1 MTATAV
7 ASSAAEPP
15 YISIAVTGLTS
26 YIGGTITVYR
36 NNPDGTSDP
45 IRQADPNY
53 EITGASEAF
62 LDYEAPY
69 GASVSYSTIATL
81 SPAANLEQPTGTVTI
96 DADQPWL
103 IHPGTPDI
111 SQPITVTNLAT
122 RSRDVNQSVLTPIGR
137 RRPIVLTD
145 GTLRSPTGTLAVATE
160 TLTERDDL
168 LTLLQDLT
176 PLLLNIPH
184 TLEWGVTSEWIAIS
198 ALTETATVGASQHR
212 ELVLPYRTVER
223 PVGAVTLTRTW
234 ADVLTEAAT
243 WTELGNLYA
252 TWLGVYTGQAGV

>member
-1 MTATAV
+1 MTATAT
-7 ASSAAEPP
+7 ASSSAEPP

-26 YIGGTITVYR
+26 YIGGTLTVYR
-36 NNPDGTSDP
+36 NNPDGTSEP

-53 EITGASEAF
+53 AITGASEAL

-69 GASVSYSTIATL
+69 GASVSYSTVATK
-81 SPAANLEQPTGTVTI
+81 SPAANLTQATNTVTI
-96 DADQPWL
+96 DTDQPWL

-111 SQPITVTNLAT
+111 SQPITVTGLAN
-122 RSRDVNQSVLTPIGR
+122 RNRDVNQSVLTPIGR

-145 GTLRSPTGTLAVATE
+145 GTLRSPAGTLTLATE
-160 TLTERDDL
+160 TLDERDDL

-198 ALTETATVGASQHR
+198 AVNETAIVGASQER
-212 ELVLPYRTVER
+212 EIVLPYRTVER